1 MTAAADL
8 VSFSRAD
15 LDELYRYWAGEPPPS
30 GARDE
35 DACRDAIRRLM
46 ADRARVM
53 ARFGDLPEAS
63 RDLLVRGLQEKGHRI
78 PTRRASDKTPA
89 DGIRALMADP
99 SLQLLKKRG
108 FVVEERDRSW
118 PRYHEPSWRI
128 PSSLAELLLSELN
141 GAIRTLET
149 QLSLRSHVRTLSSQ
163 VLQSRLAHIGFESKK
178 SPDRAQIADDLSQRD
193 RVLAAI
199 RQIRDESL
207 RTAVKRALEEHGGVL
222 ERGQLERLGLLPS
235 DLQSWRGE
243 LEGLLLG
250 TILDSDFARVGL
262 LLKPGSLIIFHEIV
276 RSMLGHDIEPPL
288 DEPPEPAG
296 DVIADLSRIRAFLD
310 NHSVRA
316 TREGTLYRATA
327 RKMEA
332 EVLTPG
338 ARPAPPDE
346 VLIFLLE
353 FLFSAGLLRVDD
365 DQRLRPRPTWK
376 DFDDLT
382 PAARGDQLLRFVGE
396 DLRDTKAEFH
406 HPKLRRI
413 FLARLREAGSER
425 WIDVRH
431 LAHLSRNQYLAS
443 LDHDGTAERF
453 QRRYQYTPVPPLVLP
468 SVITRELVQF
478 GSRLALAGLAEV
490 DAPPQ
495 GRTSIRLTKLGRATL
510 GLAGDS
516 MTAAGDGGLIVT
528 ADFEVVVF
536 PDALDFEALHRLG
549 RFARREKADVTIH
562 FRLAERSVQEAVVA
576 GASVDDLFALLNRHA
591 RYAIPQNVVASC
603 QAWAKAV
610 TVMEARRTII
620 LKAPSKAALDNAL
633 KVRELK
639 AIAGERLGECAL
651 ELTED
656 PTAMKIA
663 EALRAGGFFLR

>member
-15 LDELYRYWAGEPPPS
+15 LEELYRYWAGEAAPAS
-30 GARDE
+30 RDE
-35 DACRDAIRRLM
+35 EWCREAVRKLM
-46 ADRARVM
+46 GDRARIM
-53 ARFGDLPEAS
+53 ARFQELPDGS
-63 RDLLVRGLQEKGHRI
+63 RTLLTQALHEKGHRI
-78 PTRRASDKTPA
+78 VSRRPNEKNPA
-89 DGIRALMADP
+89 EAVRLLMQDP
-99 SLQLLKKRG
+99 SLGYLKKRG

-118 PRYHEPSWRI
+118 PRYHEPSWRV
-128 PSSLAELLLSELN
+128 PVGLAELLLSELN

-149 QLSLRSHVRTLSSQ
+149 QLSLRSHVRTLSSHVLETRLAALGVEARKTADRGQ
-163 VLQSRLAHIGFESKK
+163 LADDLARRERVLQSIKR
-178 SPDRAQIADDLSQRD
+178 IA
-193 RVLAAI
+193 
-199 RQIRDESL
+199 DESL
-207 RTAVKRALEEHGGVL
+207 RGAVKRALEEHGGIL
-222 ERGQLERLGLLPS
+222 ERGQLERLGLMPA
-235 DLQSWRGE
+235 DPKKWRDE
-243 LEGLLLG
+243 LEGLLIG

-262 LLKPGSLIIFHEIV
+262 LLKPGSLIIFHEVV
-276 RSMLGHDIEPPL
+276 RSILGHDIEPAL
-288 DEPPEPAG
+288 DEQPEPPG
-296 DVIADLSRIRAFLD
+296 DVIADLTRIRSFLD

-338 ARPAPPDE
+338 ARPASPEE
-346 VLIFLLE
+346 VLIFHLE

-376 DFDDLT
+376 DFDELGS
-382 PAARGDQLLRFVGE
+382 AARGDQLLRFVGE

-413 FLARLREAGSER
+413 FLAKLREAGSER

-431 LAHLSRNQYLAS
+431 VAHLSRNQYLAA

-478 GSRLALAGLAEV
+478 GSRLALAGLAEIA
-490 DAPPQ
+490 APQ
-495 GRTSIRLTKLGRATL
+495 NGRTAIRLTTLGRAVL
-510 GLAGDS
+510 GLSGEAL
-516 MTAAGDGGLIVT
+516 TASGDGGIIVT
-528 ADFEVVVF
+528 ADFEIVVF
-536 PDALDFEALHRLG
+536 PDALDFEALHKLG

-562 FRLAERSVQEAVVA
+562 FRLAERSIQEAVVA
-576 GASVDDLFALLNRHA
+576 GASIEDLFALLNRHA

-603 QAWAKAV
+603 QAWARAV
-610 TVMEARRTII
+610 TVLEARRTIV
-620 LKAPSKAALDNAL
+620 LKAPSKLALDNAL
-633 KVRELK
+633 KVRELR
-639 AIAGERLGECAL
+639 AIAGDRLGDCAV

-656 PTAMKIA
+656 PTATKIA
-663 EALRAGGFFLR
+663 EALRVGGFFLR

>member
-15 LDELYRYWAGEPPPS
+15 LEELYRYWSGESAPA
-30 GARDE
+30 ARDE
-35 DACRDAIRRLM
+35 EACRDAVRRLM
-46 ADRARVM
+46 GERARVM
-53 ARFGDLPEAS
+53 ARFKELPEPA
-63 RDLLVRGLQEKGHRI
+63 RTLLTHALKEKGHRVA
-78 PTRRASDKTPA
+78 PRRAPQEKNPA
-89 DGIRALMADP
+89 DGVRALMADP
-99 SLQLLKKRG
+99 ALGYLKKRG
-108 FVVEERDRSW
+108 FVIEERDRSW
-118 PRYHEPSWRI
+118 PRYHEPSWRV
-128 PSSLAELLLSELN
+128 PVGLAELLLSELN

-163 VLQSRLAHIGFESKK
+163 ILESRLSVLGVEKGGSGERGQLADELARRERVLQSVKRIG
-178 SPDRAQIADDLSQRD
+178 
-193 RVLAAI
+193 
-199 RQIRDESL
+199 DESL
-207 RTAVKRALEEHGGVL
+207 RTAVKRALEEHGGIL
-222 ERGQLERLGLLPS
+222 ERGQLERLGLMATS
-235 DLQSWRGE
+235 VQAWRDE
-243 LEGLLLG
+243 LERLLLG

-276 RSMLGHDIEPPL
+276 RSMLGHDIEPAL
-288 DEPPEPAG
+288 DEPPEPPG

-327 RKMEA
+327 RKMET

-338 ARPAPPDE
+338 ARPAAAEE
-346 VLIFLLE
+346 VLIFHLE

-376 DFDDLT
+376 EFDDLT

-413 FLARLREAGSER
+413 FLGKLREAGSER

-431 LAHLSRNQYLAS
+431 LAHLARNQYLAA

-478 GSRLALAGLAEV
+478 GSRLALAGLAEIS
-490 DAPPQ
+490 APPQ
-495 GRTSIRLTKLGRATL
+495 GRAAIRLTKLGRAVL
-510 GLAGDS
+510 GLS
-516 MTAAGDGGLIVT
+516 GDGLSPGEGGIIVT

-536 PDALDFEALHRLG
+536 PDSLDFEALHKLG

-562 FRLAERSVQEAVVA
+562 FRISERSVQEAIVA
-576 GASVDDLFALLNRHA
+576 GGSVDELFALLNRHA

-603 QAWAKAV
+603 QAWARAV
-610 TVMEARRTII
+610 TTIEARRTIV

-633 KVRELK
+633 KVRELS
-639 AIAGERLGECAL
+639 AIAGDRLGECAV
-651 ELTED
+651 ELNED
-656 PTAMKIA
+656 PTATKIA